1 MSPKKNILTKPGFGL
16 ALAFGMALGSAAV
29 AAQTLQPGA
38 TVVHPNDCPSDR
50 ARFDEWSAG
59 STASYEELVGDAKA
73 GHIPEGLDLRQLRL
87 KYAESPSY
95 DPEAGSAEISEM
107 NQKLADKDYD
117 AALQIAS
124 DILAK
129 QYVNI
134 DANRVMAKVYDEWS
148 HDSDQYKACFFTGA
162 AKLHYLIAL
171 GLTRSIY
178 ASAGDGKNPNCQYS
192 YGESCGTSIG
202 TALKLISLQEEDAL
216 ARGGG
221 LQLVKRSS
229 MKEGGHSYDV
239 VNFVNTNVVHCAAC
253 GSADNSPVT
262 LYFDVTVP
270 QQYAEKSL
278 SR

>member
-1 MSPKKNILTKPGFGL
+1 MSPTKKILTKPGFGL
-16 ALAFGMALGSAAV
+16 ALAFGIALASAAV
-29 AAQTLQPGA
+29 AAQTGATCSCPLQP
-38 TVVHPNDCPSDR
+38 

-59 STASYEELVGDAKA
+59 STASYEELVADAKD
-73 GHIPEGLDLRQLRL
+73 GHIPPGLDLKQLRL

-95 DPEAGSAEISEM
+95 DPEAGSTEISEM

-134 DANRVMAKVYDEWS
+134 DAHRVMAKVYEEWS
-148 HDSDQYKACFFTGA
+148 HDSDQAGA

-171 GLTRSIY
+171 GLARSIY

-221 LQLVKRSS
+221 LQLVKRAS
-229 MKEGGHSYDV
+229 MKEGGLSYDV
-239 VNFVNTNVVHCAAC
+239 VDFVNTN
-253 GSADNSPVT
+253 DNSPVT

-270 QQYAEKSL
+270 KQYAEKSL

>member
-1 MSPKKNILTKPGFGL
+1 MSPTKKILTKPGFGL
-16 ALAFGMALGSAAV
+16 ALAFGMVLASAAL
-29 AAQTLQPGA
+29 AAQPLQKAP
-38 TVVHPNDCPSDR
+38 PS
-50 ARFDEWSAG
+50 ACSPEPVRFDQWSAG
-59 STASYEELVGDAKA
+59 STASYEELVGYAK
-73 GHIPEGLDLRQLRL
+73 GGDIPEGLDPRQLRL

-95 DPEAGSAEISEM
+95 DPEAGSSEISEM

-117 AALQIAS
+117 ATLQIAS

-134 DANRVMAKVYDEWS
+134 DAHRVMAEVYEEWS
-148 HDSDQYKACFFTGA
+148 HDSDQYKARFFSGA
-162 AKLHYLIAL
+162 AKLHHLIAL

-178 ASAGDGKNPNCQYS
+178 ASAGDGKNPKCQYS

-202 TALKLISLQEEDAL
+202 TALKLISQQEEDAL
-216 ARGGG
+216 ARGEGM
-221 LQLVKRSS
+221 QLVKRSS

-270 QQYAEKSL
+270 EQYAEKPL

>member
-1 MSPKKNILTKPGFGL
+1 MSPTKKILTKPGFGL
-16 ALAFGMALGSAAV
+16 ALAFGMALASAAV
-29 AAQTLQPGA
+29 AAQTLQP
-38 TVVHPNDCPSDR
+38 

-59 STASYEELVGDAKA
+59 STASYEELVADAKA
-73 GHIPEGLDLRQLRL
+73 GHIPEGLDLKQLRL

-134 DANRVMAKVYDEWS
+134 DAHRVMAKVYDKWS
-148 HDSDQYKACFFTGA
+148 HGA

-192 YGESCGTSIG
+192 YAESCGTSIG
-202 TALKLISLQEEDAL
+202 TALKLISLQEEGAL

-221 LQLVKRSS
+221 LQPVKRSS

-239 VNFVNTNVVHCAAC
+239 VNFVNTN
-253 GSADNSPVT
+253 DNSPVT

-270 QQYAEKSL
+270 EQYAEKSL
-278 SR
+278 FR

>member
-1 MSPKKNILTKPGFGL
+1 MSPTKKILTKPGFGL
-16 ALAFGMALGSAAV
+16 ALAFGMALASAAV
-29 AAQTLQPGA
+29 AAQTLRP
-38 TVVHPNDCPSDR
+38 PCSSEP

-73 GHIPEGLDLRQLRL
+73 GHIPPGLDLRQLRL

-134 DANRVMAKVYDEWS
+134 DAHRVMAKVYDEWS
-148 HDSDQYKACFFTGA
+148 HDSDQYKARFFSGA
-162 AKLHYLIAL
+162 AKLHHLIAL

-270 QQYAEKSL
+270 EQYAEKSL

>member
-1 MSPKKNILTKPGFGL
+1 MSPTKKILTKPGLGL
-16 ALAFGMALGSAAV
+16 ALAFGMALASAAV
-29 AAQTLQPGA
+29 AAQTLQKAP
-38 TVVHPNDCPSDR
+38 PSACSPEP

-73 GHIPEGLDLRQLRL
+73 GHIPPGLDLRQLRL

-124 DILAK
+124 VILAK

-134 DANRVMAKVYDEWS
+134 DAHRVVAKVYDEWS
-148 HDSDQYKACFFTGA
+148 HDGDQYKARFFTGA
-162 AKLHYLIAL
+162 AKQRYLIAL
-171 GLTRSIY
+171 GLARSIY
-178 ASAGDGKNPNCQYS
+178 ASAGDGKNPDCQYS

-239 VNFVNTNVVHCAAC
+239 VTFVNTNVVHCAAC
-253 GSADNSPVT
+253 GSADNSPAT

-270 QQYAEKSL
+270 EQYAEKSL

>member
-1 MSPKKNILTKPGFGL
+1 MSPTKKILTKPGFGL
-16 ALAFGMALGSAAV
+16 ALAFGMALASAAV
-29 AAQTLQPGA
+29 AAQTLQP
-38 TVVHPNDCPSDR
+38 

-134 DANRVMAKVYDEWS
+134 DAHRVMAKVYEEWS
-148 HDSDQYKACFFTGA
+148 HDSDQYKAFLYGSCEA
-162 AKLHYLIAL
+162 APSDCLRFDKVDIRV
-171 GLTRSIY
+171 GWRWE
-178 ASAGDGKNPNCQYS
+178 
-192 YGESCGTSIG
+192 ES
-202 TALKLISLQEEDAL
+202 
-216 ARGGG
+216 
-221 LQLVKRSS
+221 
-229 MKEGGHSYDV
+229 
-239 VNFVNTNVVHCAAC
+239 
-253 GSADNSPVT
+253 
-262 LYFDVTVP
+262 
-270 QQYAEKSL
+270 
-278 SR
+278 